1 MRSIPINFNNFCVFD
16 LETGGANPHKC
27 EITQIGAVIVN
38 RNSLKIIDEFEAK
51 MKPEDTNAIEDGALQ
66 ATGFTREQ
74 IATFPETAIVWPTF
88 VNWVNKHNKK
98 NNVYNAPI
106 PAGYNIIGYDMPI
119 IRRYCK
125 KYKTAWD
132 EERQDQKLFSQVY
145 KFDVLDHMWYWF
157 ENNPDLEK
165 LKIEYLLRYL
175 GFPEDIVAGSHDAIN
190 DTKNIAKVMIRLI
203 KMARHMTEPDS
214 TGKRKLEMRGALANE
229 F

>member
-1 MRSIPINFNNFCVFD
+1 MNYNNFCLFD
-16 LETGGANPHKC
+16 LETGGSNPHKC

-51 MKPEDTNAIEDGALQ
+51 MKPEDMDAIEDGALQ
-66 ATGFTREQ
+66 ATGQTREQ
-74 IATFPETAIVWPTF
+74 IATFNDTSVVWPTF
-88 VNWVNKHNKK
+88 VNWVTKHNKK
-98 NNVYNAPI
+98 NSVYTAPI
-106 PAGYNIIGYDMPI
+106 PGGYNIIGFDMPI

-145 KFDVLDHMWYWF
+145 KFDILDHIWYWF

-165 LKIEYLLRYL
+165 LKIEYLLEYL
-175 GFPEDIVAGSHDAIN
+175 GAPEEIIKGSHDALN

-203 KMARHMTEPDS
+203 KLGRYMTSPDDN
-214 TGKRKLEMRGALANE
+214 GKRRLEMKGSMANE
-229 F
+229 WQN